1 MYSIASEWKQVINTS
16 RTAIVKAG
24 KTLPI
29 AAIEPDAVLTH
40 NTIAVYITST
50 TANPKWYKAGN
61 LYQAFFVPFGT
72 AGAAQ
77 GEQLRIVLNRYIIY
91 RFTTFPSLD
100 GNKYVLSYVPESY
113 FKDVK
118 LQVWEYIGTSQ
129 GATLDSLDK
138 TAKVVLAK
146 STSLSAQVAKLLLKG

>member
-1 MYSIASEWKQVINTS
+1 MYSIASEWKQVINIS

-24 KTLPI
+24 KSLPI
-29 AAIEPDAVLTH
+29 AAIEPDIVLTH
-40 NTIAVYITST
+40 GTIAFIVTSQ
-50 TANPKWYKAGN
+50 TAKPTWYKAGN

-77 GEQLRIVLNRYIIY
+77 GEQVRVTYNRYIIH
-91 RFTTFPSLD
+91 RFTTFPSLE

-113 FKDVK
+113 FKDVR

-129 GATLDSLDK
+129 GATLDSLEK
-138 TAKVVLAK
+138 TAKATLAK
-146 STSLSAQVAKLLLKG
+146 TTSISTQVAKLLSGK